1 MNIYQCIYYVDEYS
15 FDLFVALPGAL
26 GDVTAKLGE
35 GPSAVI
41 SSVQEKCS
49 LMWHVAIWHY
59 YNLLCEL

>member
-49 LMWHVAIWHY
+49 LM
-59 YNLLCEL
+59 